1 MTTKEEIIER
11 LDELNEDQQREI
23 LRTIETLKS
32 RPKGEPG
39 WLFLERTKNI
49 RFDDDMIKAIEEA
62 FDNIDD
68 DPDVNFD
75 E

>member
-23 LRTIETLKS
+23 LDAIFRVQN

-49 RFDDDMIKAIEEA
+49 RFDDDMIKAIEAE
-62 FDNIDD
+62 FENIDD